1 MSGRDILAVLAM
13 IAPSFTLIVA
23 IAFALAPTERLTA
36 SAEPAAQG
44 PQGTPEERLLSAP
57 GLASLFLLAFGGIAG
72 MLGLGMLVT
81 GRRSAGLMTLLLVL
95 FGVFMATGIAVALSL
110 RG

>member
-23 IAFALAPTERLTA
+23 IAFALAPTERLMA

-44 PQGTPEERLLSAP
+44 PQAAKVQVATQKRMHDPWANTTPAKYSK
-57 GLASLFLLAFGGIAG
+57 
-72 MLGLGMLVT
+72 
-81 GRRSAGLMTLLLVL
+81 
-95 FGVFMATGIAVALSL
+95 VAQTARCKSTS
-110 RG
+110 